1 MEEKNNSVFNLSF
14 LSTGDGTPHQGKE
27 LKMAI
32 GFSPVTELALS
43 FKDMS
48 ASSGSSYEETPVR
61 KLCLNDTNTPPSTGL
76 RRTKSSTFGNND
88 GDGELGEL
96 KGSSFQRT
104 KSMPVNPSSSFLHA
118 PSPLNTTAEDSDSSK
133 KHSDEEYSPP
143 RFPALDDSS
152 ESQSSPEQL
161 PSSSALPMDDGESR
175 DSGISENFQIT
186 SSASFIPSYPFKQLD
201 SRKPFSDRTNFRRST
216 STPLSS
222 LTNRFKSRSLS
233 VTSADKTSCQ
243 NSPART
249 EQMDDGFVDLME
261 QQNAMLTSFEM
272 SASEGIQELMNS
284 SQLPLPHSVH
294 DKENTPC
301 SRFERCSTRRIPYKR
316 YKTFDVNRPLPKLP
330 IASKRESEGQMSE
343 SKRRKSITEE
353 SPKKT
358 FQRKTP
364 PFILHRSLSE
374 PECNLLCKAL
384 DNEQHLVGDY
394 TRPPT
399 LPIVPGKHQLKSV
412 SCETVAKLVNG
423 DLGDIKYDII
433 DCRYPYEYDGGHING
448 SLNLFLRQQIQAE
461 LFDRILSGDMS
472 EKVLIFHCEFSSE
485 RGPKL
490 AKHTR
495 EMDRS
500 QNHYPRLH
508 YPEIYIMDGGY
519 KEFYEVAKDLC
530 LPRSYV
536 PMLHPDR
543 SDDLKYFRARAKSE
557 NDDKEFAK
565 KSKRGGLKRQKSSC
579 RKLIS

>member
-1 MEEKNNSVFNLSF
+1 MEEKSNSVFNLSL
-14 LSTGDGTPHQGKE
+14 LSNVDGTPHQTKDQN
-27 LKMAI
+27 MAI
-32 GFSPVTELALS
+32 GFSPMTELALS
-43 FKDMS
+43 FREMS

-61 KLCLNDTNTPPSTGL
+61 KLCLNDTHTPPSSSL
-76 RRTKSSTFGNND
+76 RRTKSITFGKNE

-118 PSPLNTTAEDSDSSK
+118 PSPFNTTAEDSDSSK
-133 KHSDEEYSPP
+133 KHSDDEYSPP

-152 ESQSSPEQL
+152 ESQSSPEHL
-161 PSSSALPMDDGESR
+161 PSTSALPMDDGESR
-175 DSGISENFQIT
+175 DSGISENFS
-186 SSASFIPSYPFKQLD
+186 SSASFVPSCPFKQLD
-201 SRKPFSDRTNFRRST
+201 NRKPFSDRTNFRRST

-233 VTSADKTSCQ
+233 VTSTDKTSCQ

-261 QQNAMLTSFEM
+261 QQNPLLASFEM

-316 YKTFDVNRPLPKLP
+316 YKTFDVNRPVPKLP

-343 SKRRKSITEE
+343 SKRRKSVTEE

-358 FQRKTP
+358 FHRKIP

-399 LPIVPGKHQLKSV
+399 LPIVPGKHQLNSV
-412 SCETVAKLVNG
+412 SCETVAKLVKGEYG
-423 DLGDIKYDII
+423 DKNFSII
-433 DCRYPYEYDGGHING
+433 DCRYPYEYEGGHING
-448 SLNLFLRQQIQAE
+448 SLNLFTKKQIQE
-461 LFDRILSGDMS
+461 GLFDMISNIDMS

-490 AKHTR
+490 AKYTR

-500 QNHYPRLH
+500 RNHYPRLH

-519 KEFYEVAKDLC
+519 KEFYQVAKDLC
-530 LPRSYV
+530 LPCSYV
-536 PMLHPDR
+536 PMLHPEK
-543 SDDLKYFRARAKSE
+543 SDDLKYFRVRAKSDNE
-557 NDDKEFAK
+557 DKDFAK